1 MENVKLPSDKK
12 MFMMLNK
19 KNKKRVK
26 QACCLCWSGPVVR
39 KRTEVCFISR
49 VSNWANVFFLSA
61 LLHRPRSAADT
72 QCSRPRS
79 AAGHAVQQ

>member
-39 KRTEVCFISR
+39 KRTEVCFISIT
-49 VSNWANVFFLSA
+49 S
-61 LLHRPRSAADT
+61 
-72 QCSRPRS
+72 
-79 AAGHAVQQ
+79 

>member
-39 KRTEVCFISR
+39 KRTEVHMFNKHLKLDHGKVRISENLG
-49 VSNWANVFFLSA
+49 SKL
-61 LLHRPRSAADT
+61 D
-72 QCSRPRS
+72 
-79 AAGHAVQQ
+79 

>member
-1 MENVKLPSDKK
+1 MENVKLPTDKK

-39 KRTEVCFISR
+39 KRTEVRFICVKHLKLDDGKGSKL
-49 VSNWANVFFLSA
+49 N
-61 LLHRPRSAADT
+61 
-72 QCSRPRS
+72 
-79 AAGHAVQQ
+79 